1 MFEPGKKIER
11 AASQDRGLAI
21 RQSPRTAPTASPFK
35 SPDET
40 HSFEFYM
47 RKTADLISIY
57 SHRHFWTIIVP
68 QATHR
73 HTAVKHSLLALSILH
88 ESLAQFDTLKEELH
102 TQLFDHYNKAI
113 RAFTHSH
120 PPTDIVLI
128 TCILFWTVE
137 NFNGFGQP
145 SFDHMEAAQKIL
157 REFKAD
163 KNHSKSPHYELITT
177 YIEPIIVD
185 CMQHARTASP
195 TEATQVE
202 EAEEVYAAADGL
214 LLSQL
219 PKKFPSLDAAERHL
233 RACLKTLMY
242 AINTNQPND
251 TYVEQLDL
259 HLRRWIYLFHNL
271 TAEGNCCERRV
282 LVVHH
287 VNASALL
294 GELRR
299 SKEPGITEAA
309 DLRHH
314 YSWIVTE
321 LADLFEEVK
330 TSHPEVVPAHELG
343 VIPPLFTAAI
353 RTQNEE
359 LRLEALEQLKT
370 MNRHE
375 GCWTDDLAA
384 RVAQTLIEAQKD
396 GVSGICLNSM
406 TVFKGNYGWGIYSKD
421 RVFERFIGRSEAEI
435 KNYDM
440 VSSHTH
446 NLHVAELL
454 ANCPT
459 RLL

>member
-21 RQSPRTAPTASPFK
+21 RQSPRTAPAASPFK

-88 ESLAQFDTLKEELH
+88 ESLAQSNTLNDEH

-120 PPTDIVLI
+120 PPTDVVLI
-128 TCILFWTVE
+128 TCILFWAVE

-157 REFKAD
+157 REFKANKD
-163 KNHSKSPHYELITT
+163 HSKSPHYELITT

-195 TEATQVE
+195 IDATPAE
-202 EAEEVYAAADGL
+202 EVEEVYATADGF

-219 PKKFPSLDAAERHL
+219 PKKFPTLDAAEGHL
-233 RACLKTLMY
+233 RACLRTLLY

-251 TYVEQLDL
+251 GCIEQLDL

-271 TAEGNCCERRV
+271 TADGNCCERRV
-282 LVVHH
+282 LVAHH

-299 SKEPGITEAA
+299 SKEPGIIEAA

-314 YSWIVTE
+314 YNWIVTE
-321 LADLFEEVK
+321 LADLLEEAK
-330 TSHPEVVPAHELG
+330 ASHPEVIPSHELG
-343 VIPPLFTAAI
+343 LIPLLFTAAI
-353 RTQNEE
+353 RTRDED
-359 LRLEALEQLKT
+359 LRLKALEQLKT
-370 MNRHE
+370 MNRDE
-375 GCWTDDLAA
+375 GCWTDDVAA
-384 RVAQTLIEAQKD
+384 RYAQTLIEAQKE
-396 GVSGICLNSM
+396 GVSGVCLNSM
-406 TVFKGNYGWGIYSKD
+406 TAFMGNYGLGIYSKD
-421 RVFERFIGRSEAEI
+421 RAFERFIGGSEAEI

-440 VSSHTH
+440 VSA
-446 NLHVAELL
+446 HVHGPFSA
-454 ANCPT
+454 
-459 RLL
+459 R